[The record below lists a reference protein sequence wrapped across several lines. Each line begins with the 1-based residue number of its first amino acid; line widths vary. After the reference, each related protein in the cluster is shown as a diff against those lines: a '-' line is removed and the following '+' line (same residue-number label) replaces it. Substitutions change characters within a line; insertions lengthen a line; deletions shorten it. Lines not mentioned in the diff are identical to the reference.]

1 MGHYFPEARFGKLGT
16 DSHNNSFNCSTFP
29 GILTMLRTHFIK
41 AAALFLLLPTIAGC
55 QTNPPLQNST
65 GVSSMDVDSSR
76 KGPVSGVGMEGQDIV
91 AMTDT
96 MMRDML
102 AEQIF
107 ADTGKRP
114 RIIIDSQYFVN
125 ESSQAI
131 NKNII
136 TQRLMVNLNRAAR
149 TRMQFV
155 NRQNSAMVEQ
165 ERELKR
171 SGTTDVGTTG
181 LAKAQLGADYRLS
194 GKINSLDSRNTKT
207 GMVQRYTQISFEM
220 TDLETAEI
228 VWSGIYEFSRAAAD
242 DVIYR

>member
-1 MGHYFPEARFGKLGT
+1 
-16 DSHNNSFNCSTFP
+16 
-29 GILTMLRTHFIK
+29 MLRTNLTK
-41 AAALFLLLPTIAGC
+41 AAALFMLLPAIAGC
-55 QTNPPLQNST
+55 QTNPPLQNAT
-65 GVSSMDVDSSR
+65 GVSSMEVDSSR
-76 KGPVSGVGMEGQDIV
+76 KGPVSGVGVEGQDIV
-91 AMTDT
+91 SMTDA

-114 RIIIDSQYFVN
+114 RVIIDSQYFVN

-136 TQRLMVNLNRAAR
+136 TQRLLVNLNRAAR
-149 TRMQFV
+149 SKMQFI
-155 NRQNSAMVEQ
+155 NRQNSAMIEQ

-171 SGTTDVGTTG
+171 SGTVDSGTTG
-181 LAKAQLGADYRLS
+181 LTKAQAGADYRLS
-194 GKINSLDSRNTKT
+194 GKINSLDSRNVKT

-220 TDLETAEI
+220 TDLESGEI

>member
-1 MGHYFPEARFGKLGT
+1 MIRPFARTAVLMIMV
-16 DSHNNSFNCSTFP
+16 S
-29 GILTMLRTHFIK
+29 GI
-41 AAALFLLLPTIAGC
+41 ASC
-55 QTNPPLQNST
+55 QTNPTIQNST
-65 GVSSMDVDSSR
+65 GVSSMEVDTSR
-76 KGPVSGVGMEGQDIV
+76 KGPVSGVGVEGQDIT
-91 AMTDT
+91 AMTDQ

-107 ADTGKRP
+107 AETGKRP
-114 RIIIDSQYFVN
+114 RVIIDSEYFVN
-125 ESSQAI
+125 ESSQAM
-131 NKNII
+131 NKNLI

-149 TRMQFV
+149 ARMQFV
-155 NRQNSAMVEQ
+155 NRQNSAMVQQ
-165 ERELKR
+165 ERDLKR

-194 GKINSLDSRNTKT
+194 GKIGSMDSRNLKT

-220 TDLETAEI
+220 TDLETSEI

>member
-1 MGHYFPEARFGKLGT
+1 MPSLLQR
-16 DSHNNSFNCSTFP
+16 S
-29 GILTMLRTHFIK
+29 LT
-41 AAALFLLLPTIAGC
+41 LLLIFGLVAC
-55 QTNPPLQNST
+55 QSPAVTNPT
-65 GVSSMDVDSSR
+65 GVASMEVDSSR
-76 KGPVSGVGMEGQDIV
+76 KGPVSGVGVEGQDIL
-91 AMTDT
+91 AMTDQ

-107 ADTGKRP
+107 ANTGKRP
-114 RIIIDSQYFVN
+114 RVIIDSEYFVN

-136 TQRLMVNLNRAAR
+136 TQRLMVNLNRAAKQ
-149 TRMQFV
+149 RMQFV
-155 NRQNSAMVEQ
+155 NRQNTAMVER
-165 ERELKR
+165 ERQLKR
-171 SGTTDVGTTG
+171 GGATDVGTTG
-181 LAKAQLGADYRLS
+181 LTKAQMGADYRLS
-194 GKINSLDSRNTKT
+194 GKINSLDSRNVKT

>member
-1 MGHYFPEARFGKLGT
+1 
-16 DSHNNSFNCSTFP
+16 
-29 GILTMLRTHFIK
+29 MLRTRFMEV
-41 AAALFLLLPTIAGC
+41 AAVCLLLPTVAGC

-91 AMTDT
+91 AMTDS

-114 RIIIDSQYFVN
+114 RVIIDSQYFVN

-149 TRMQFV
+149 ARMQFI

-171 SGTTDVGTTG
+171 SGTTDMGTTG
-181 LAKAQLGADYRLS
+181 LTKAQAGADYRLS
-194 GKINSLDSRNTKT
+194 GKINSLDSRNVKT

-220 TDLETAEI
+220 TDLESAEI

>member
-1 MGHYFPEARFGKLGT
+1 MRLSNRHGA
-16 DSHNNSFNCSTFP
+16 
-29 GILTMLRTHFIK
+29 
-41 AAALFLLLPTIAGC
+41 LLLALVSTLGGC
-55 QTNPPLQNST
+55 QTNPPLQNAT
-65 GVSSMDVDSSR
+65 GVSSMEVDPSR
-76 KGPVSGVGMEGQDIV
+76 KGPVSGVGVEGQDIV
-91 AMTDT
+91 AMTDQ

-107 ADTGKRP
+107 ASTGKRA
-114 RIIIDSQYFVN
+114 RVIVDSAYFVN

-131 NKNII
+131 NRNII

-149 TRMQFV
+149 DRMQFV
-155 NRQNSAMVEQ
+155 NRQNTAMVEQ
-165 ERELKR
+165 ERALKR

-181 LAKAQLGADYRLS
+181 LTKAQLGADYRLS

-220 TDLETAEI
+220 TDLESGEI
-228 VWSGIYEFSRAAAD
+228 VWAGIYEFSRAAAD

>member
-1 MGHYFPEARFGKLGT
+1 
-16 DSHNNSFNCSTFP
+16 
-29 GILTMLRTHFIK
+29 
-41 AAALFLLLPTIAGC
+41 
-55 QTNPPLQNST
+55 
-65 GVSSMDVDSSR
+65 MDVDPSR
-76 KGPVSGVGMEGQDIV
+76 KGPVSGVGVESQDIL
-91 AMTDT
+91 AMTDQ

-114 RIIIDSQYFVN
+114 RVIIDSQYFVN

-131 NKNII
+131 NKNLI
-136 TQRLMVNLNRAAR
+136 TQRLMTNLNRAAR

-155 NRQNSAMVEQ
+155 NRQNTAMIEQ
-165 ERELKR
+165 ERALKR

-194 GKINSLDSRNTKT
+194 GKIGSLDSRNTKT
-207 GMVQRYTQISFEM
+207 GMVQRYTQIAFEM
-220 TDLETAEI
+220 TDLETGEI
-228 VWSGIYEFSRAAAD
+228 VWSGIYEFARAAAD

>member
-1 MGHYFPEARFGKLGT
+1 MNR
-16 DSHNNSFNCSTFP
+16 TFSRA
-29 GILTMLRTHFIK
+29 GILLCLVSGL
-41 AAALFLLLPTIAGC
+41 ASC
-55 QTNPPLQNST
+55 QTNPPLQNAT
-65 GVSSMDVDSSR
+65 GVSSMDLDPSR

-91 AMTDT
+91 AMTDS

-102 AEQIF
+102 AEQVF

-114 RIIIDSQYFVN
+114 RVIIDSEYFVN

-136 TQRLMVNLNRAAR
+136 TPRLMVNLNRAAR
-149 TRMQFV
+149 ARMQFV
-155 NRQNSAMVEQ
+155 NRQNAAMVEK
-165 ERELKR
+165 ERQLKR

-181 LAKAQLGADYRLS
+181 LTKAQLGADYRLS
-194 GKINSLDSRNTKT
+194 GKINSLDSRNVRT

-220 TDLETAEI
+220 TDLESGEI
-228 VWSGIYEFSRAAAD
+228 VWAGIYEFARAAAD